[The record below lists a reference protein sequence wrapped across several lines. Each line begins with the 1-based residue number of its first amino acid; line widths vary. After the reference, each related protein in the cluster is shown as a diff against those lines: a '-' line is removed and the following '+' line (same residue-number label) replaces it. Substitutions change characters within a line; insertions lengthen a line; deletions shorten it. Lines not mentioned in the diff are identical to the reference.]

1 MAAPPAGLRLCR
13 RRGGGAIAEAV
24 AGAVSLGYSSSGAY
38 ANVQA
43 LPTTTVDIGAGAHIL
58 ADNDVD
64 LRARTG
70 ASGSA
75 DANASGGAFIG
86 LAAGNVVTTPRTD
99 LMYVV
104 TEYGMANLKGR
115 SIAERARALISIAH
129 PDFREELERAS
140 DRSRSAIDLTKVAA
154 GIQKLVFVVS
164 IYDAV
169 DRKQTFGMVNNAYI
183 RLVNEATGV
192 EVCKA
197 DLSEDFSVETSVC
210 FAELYRTDAGEW
222 KFKNVGQGYKDG
234 LEKFVVDFGLTV
246 E

>member
-1 MAAPPAGLRLCR
+1 MSIKIRKGENINLTKTEPGLQKVLVGLGWDTRKTDGKAFDLDASCFLVTPAGKCR
-13 RRGGGAIAEAV
+13 DDR
-24 AGAVSLGYSSSGAY
+24 
-38 ANVQA
+38 
-43 LPTTTVDIGAGAHIL
+43 
-58 ADNDVD
+58 DVVYYD
-64 LRARTG
+64 PGHL
-70 ASGSA
+70 S
-75 DANASGGAFIG
+75 
-86 LAAGNVVTTPRTD
+86 
-99 LMYVV
+99 
-104 TEYGMANLKGR
+104 
-115 SIAERARALISIAH
+115 H
-129 PDFREELERAS
+129 PDGSVKHHGDNRDGQGDGDDEKIS
-140 DRSRSAIDLTKVAA
+140 VDLTKVAA